1 MISRECLSVYEV
13 VHTAKARWV
22 EMVEH
27 ADLADQDKWKIFCL
41 LIGGDGRLEEV
52 PGGLKVTL
60 PPRQRH

>member
-1 MISRECLSVYEV
+1 MYEV